1 MNANQTTPTHDSTAE
16 ESRKPVSLPTAWGA
30 LPCGDIET
38 EMRRLRAVELATT
51 VYKET
56 RQKHPRIL
64 SREITRYEIFADAL
78 RLLTLIQTDLEVVD
92 ASGSATDGM
101 LEGIEILRKLENL
114 ADETK
119 WRINRSI
126 GDIEDLDLTTP
137 EPEPLPVG
145 VCFDKP
151 EPRHRTARRATQ

>member
-1 MNANQTTPTHDSTAE
+1 MNANQTTSTHDSTAE
-16 ESRKPVSLPTAWGA
+16 ESRHPVSFPTAWGA

-38 EMRRLRAVELATT
+38 EMRRLRAVELATA

-78 RLLTLIQTDLEVVD
+78 RLLKLIQTDLD
-92 ASGSATDGM
+92 AVKSDGSAADGVI
-101 LEGIEILRKLENL
+101 EGIEILRKLEYL

-119 WRINRSI
+119 WRIDRSI

-137 EPEPLPVG
+137 EPEPLPAG

-151 EPRHRTARRATQ
+151 EPRHRTARRATR